1 MDIDPDE
8 IVTVELDTY
17 DWERSYSRLLTRRQL
32 GELLLHFDDMAD
44 QTEATYEEGAQHN
57 QRAEL
62 VAAGRCPN
70 CRWPDYQCNCAEH
83 PDA

>member
-17 DWERSYSRLLTRRQL
+17 DWERSYSRLLTLRQL

-44 QTEATYEEGAQHN
+44 ETEAAYERNRTQPVASSLGHGGAV
-57 QRAEL
+57 E
-62 VAAGRCPN
+62 
-70 CRWPDYQCNCAEH
+70 E
-83 PDA
+83 